1 ERWDE
6 KTRVLADKFGRT
18 ISYIRV
24 SVTDRCNLNCLYC
37 SNAGRKGAAQGRESN
52 LPRSEILT
60 FEEIFFVA
68 ETARDKFG
76 IENIRL
82 TGGEPLARRGLA
94 GLIKRLTAEGFR
106 VGLTTNGTLLEREA
120 SNLKSAG
127 LSRLNISLDTLS
139 PEIYRNITGGD
150 ISLAMAGV
158 EAARSSGFKEI
169 TVNAVARGGDYDDA
183 ARFLAWA
190 ARRRLAVK
198 FIEEMPIGGGKSV
211 CGSDA
216 FSDGSVD
223 ARAGREAFDFGAFE
237 NELVK
242 ALGLISADNPG
253 FGPGRY
259 YRSGGS
265 DAVVG
270 FVAALSKPFCEK
282 CNRVRLTADG
292 KLLPCLGH
300 PDFADIKKILRMNL
314 CDAKKRE
321 AVGEAFEHVA
331 AKKPKNHD
339 DFAKAADIRMVS
351 VGG

>member
-1 ERWDE
+1 MPI
-6 KTRVLADKFGRT
+6 LADKFGRT
-18 ISYIRV
+18 INYIRV

-37 SNAGRKGAAQGRESN
+37 NAGSKTAPQGRESN

-60 FEEIFFVA
+60 FEEIFFIL
-68 ETARDKFG
+68 ETARDRFG

-82 TGGEPLARRGLA
+82 TGGEPLARRGIAGLVKRLA
-94 GLIKRLTAEGFR
+94 GEGFR
-106 VGLTTNGTLLEREA
+106 IGLTTNGTLLEREA

-127 LSRLNISLDTLS
+127 LKRLNISLDTLS
-139 PEIYRNITGGD
+139 ATLYRKITGGD
-150 ISLAMAGV
+150 ISLALAGI
-158 EAARSSGFKEI
+158 EAARNAGFKEI

-190 ARRRLAVK
+190 GRRRLAVK
-198 FIEEMPIGGGKSV
+198 FIEEMPIGAGGGKSV
-211 CGSDA
+211 CGPGT
-216 FSDGSVD
+216 FSDGGED
-223 ARAGREAFDFGAFE
+223 ARPTREAFDFGAFE
-237 NELVK
+237 TKLVA
-242 ALGLISADNPG
+242 ALGLRSSPNPG

-265 DAVVG
+265 DAEVG
-270 FVAALSKPFCEK
+270 FVAALSSPFCEK

-300 PDFADIKKILRMNL
+300 PDFADIKKILRTNL
-314 CDAKKRE
+314 AAAESRE
-321 AVGEAFEHVA
+321 AVVVAFEHVA